1 MALGPKAIKRIMS
14 DIQQV
19 SEDDT
24 QKMGIFYQFDEAD
37 ISKGTAMIIG
47 PKDTPYEGGFW
58 FFSVVFSQGYPYD
71 PPAMST
77 LTQDG
82 YMRFGPNLYRDG
94 KVCLS
99 LLNTWH
105 VGDKWSSTQT
115 LRSILL
121 SILTNIMIAGAWQN
135 EPNVG
140 LATGPVAEVYDR
152 MILHSN
158 LKKIVSMIKSP
169 PDFAKPFYETMC
181 AAFFRNR
188 SRLNDLAVNNIEYDN
203 KTESMDFFHLKMT
216 YMFSTLGDRINE
228 CSPVNLIVDNT

>member
-1 MALGPKAIKRIMS
+1 MSSKTIKRIMA

-19 SEDDT
+19 SEQDT
-24 QKMGIFYQFDEAD
+24 ANMGIYYTFDEAD

-58 FFSVVFSQGYPYD
+58 FFSINFSQSYPYD

-121 SILTNIMIAGAWQN
+121 SILTNIMVAGAWQN

-140 LATGPVAEVYDR
+140 SASGPVAEIYDR
-152 MILHSN
+152 MILHSS
-158 LKKIVSMIKSP
+158 LKRIISMMVSP

-181 AAFFRNR
+181 ESFLRNR
-188 SRLNDLAVNNIEYDN
+188 GRLNDLAVNNIEYDN
-203 KTESMDFFHLKMT
+203 KTEKMDFFRLELT
-216 YMFSTLGDRINE
+216 YMFSTIGDKLME
-228 CSPVNLIVDNT
+228 CSPANLIQNS